1 MGVFNVKELNAT
13 AWDWMEY
20 IIVVIS
26 QDKEREVL
34 SSLIGLFK

>member
-1 MGVFNVKELNAT
+1 MGVFNVRELNAT

-26 QDKEREVL
+26 QDKEEGGF
-34 SSLIGLFK
+34 I